1 MEFIFIFF
9 FEGLVPVMAVG
20 FSLGF
25 PHMAEDDTA
34 TSEKEEME
42 REAAQQVAEI
52 LNGLSARTAE
62 PALIVRTTNE
72 DGTVLS
78 FTLVG
83 DNKIDV
89 ASHLEDMVNKS

>member
-1 MEFIFIFF
+1 
-9 FEGLVPVMAVG
+9 MAVAVT
-20 FSLGF
+20 LGF
-25 PHMAEDDTA
+25 PAMEDEA
-34 TSEKEEME
+34 AKEEME

-52 LNGLSARTAE
+52 LNGLSARTME
-62 PALIVRTTNE
+62 PALQVKTTAE

-89 ASHLEDMVNKS
+89 ASHLEDMVRLLLA